1 MSSICLSRFCDGT
14 IPKRP
19 FRILPQVSE
28 EDEVADS
35 GGVDGGVGG
44 GLIGGEEDI
53 REDGVRFTVE
63 DGENIIVDR

>member
-1 MSSICLSRFCDGT
+1 MSSICLSWFCDGT

-35 GGVDGGVGG
+35 GGVGG

-63 DGENIIVDR
+63 DGENIVVDR

>member
-35 GGVDGGVGG
+35 GGVGG